1 MRLVVRE
8 RWTTAVVRMPGGPLE
23 NSGKQKRREV
33 AMYEVVV
40 TFRPDFSER
49 VVDRYA
55 TEEEAQ
61 AAAERIS
68 AQQAERVIRAWV
80 RYVREAKSRE

>member
-1 MRLVVRE
+1 
-8 RWTTAVVRMPGGPLE
+8 
-23 NSGKQKRREV
+23 
-33 AMYEVVV
+33 MYEVVV
-40 TFRPDFSER
+40 TFRPDFREQ

-61 AAAERIS
+61 AAAERLS
-68 AQQAERVIRAWV
+68 TRQTERIIRVWV